1 MCEQVEKIKI
11 NYGLEMRQRMVGS
24 LQLRLI
30 GTTLRLVLLC
40 FLPRWVSTEYLMHIG
55 WVCVWI

>member
-11 NYGLEMRQRMVGS
+11 KYGLEMRAAYGWVTPASVNWNNPSTGFAM
-24 LQLRLI
+24 
-30 GTTLRLVLLC
+30 
-40 FLPRWVSTEYLMHIG
+40 LPRWVSTEYLMHIG